1 MYLIKFIAYNKF
13 INFYHSVY
21 QYSLFMCYY
30 IQIYMY
36 VIHWLCIEAPPWQEF
51 GYIDS
56 LIYTLAAHHTLFT
69 VCTSSFFLS
78 QVPDS
83 EFNINFFFTYL
94 YSMLLTQCGIIRDCA
109 WYCINY
115 TVCHVNITYCGLA
128 LESMRITVN
137 KVLNCILN
145 SQGKFVY
152 PFDLTMNIER
162 YQ

>member
-36 VIHWLCIEAPPWQEF
+36 VIHWLCIEAAPWQEF

-69 VCTSSFFLS
+69 VCTSFSVKFLIQS
-78 QVPDS
+78 LILIFV
-83 EFNINFFFTYL
+83 FTYL
-94 YSMLLTQCGIIRDCA
+94 YFMLLTQCGMIRECA

-128 LESMRITVN
+128 LELMRITVN

>member
-1 MYLIKFIAYNKF
+1 MF
-13 INFYHSVY
+13 
-21 QYSLFMCYY
+21 LFMCYY

-56 LIYTLAAHHTLFT
+56 LSPCSTPYIIYS
-69 VCTSSFFLS
+69 VYFFLS

-83 EFNINFFFTYL
+83 GFNIIFFTYL
-94 YSMLLTQCGIIRDCA
+94 YFMLLTQCGIIRDCA

-128 LESMRITVN
+128 LESKRITVN